1 MFEHAAWYDK
11 LPDESLSLFEPHLR
25 LFFETMYERQLIWK
39 RRFIDKKERPWTNNK
54 IFQESKFT
62 NVYREL
68 DRNSQWQIKN
78 ILLDD
83 KLSLKNLVWKM
94 MVFRLFNNPETFT
107 FEPKGKSI
115 QLSLFGAQTKSG
127 LKQAQS
133 TSELISS
140 KKWRNGIPDYDEYD
154 EEQFSRFIAGIRSSG
169 QNPYTTAYLINSQ
182 ATPGMP
188 RDYCYTR
195 VVIPTL
201 HKNMNKL
208 IATVMSAKK
217 PEDIISYLKTLPA
230 VADFIA
236 HEFYQDFTYIP
247 RYTDRK
253 FMMFDQND
261 FTNVGPGASIGIR
274 LIYPNLK
281 TVREQKRAIYDLRNI
296 ADDWLHKIG
305 VEKGELFPYIGW
317 DIEKGEYYTFT
328 RDEVLA
334 GEMPMYNQY
343 DGITLH
349 QIEMWLCEFQ
359 KYWKMI
365 IGEGKQRSKFS
376 PKSKT
381 ILKR

>member
-83 KLSLKNLVWKM
+83 KLSLKNLIWKM
-94 MVFRLFNNPETFT
+94 MVFRFFNNPETFT
-107 FEPKGKSI
+107 FEPKGKSV

-133 TSELISS
+133 TSELISA
-140 KKWRNGIPDYDEYD
+140 KKWRNGIPDYDEYY
-154 EEQFSRFIAGIRSSG
+154 EEEFSRFIAGVRSSG

-247 RYTDRK
+247 RYTGRR

-376 PKSKT
+376 PRSKT

>member
-83 KLSLKNLVWKM
+83 KLSLKNLIWKM
-94 MVFRLFNNPETFT
+94 MVFRFFNNPETFT
-107 FEPKGKSI
+107 FELKGKSI
-115 QLSLFGAQTKSG
+115 QPSLFGAQTKSG

-133 TSELISS
+133 ISELISA

-154 EEQFSRFIAGIRSSG
+154 EEEFSRFIAGVRSSG

-208 IATVMSAKK
+208 IYTVMSAKK

-247 RYTDRK
+247 RYTGRR
-253 FMMFDQND
+253 FMAFDQND

-281 TVREQKRAIYDLRNI
+281 TVKEQKKAIYDLRNI

-328 RDEVLA
+328 RDEVLV

-376 PKSKT
+376 PRSKT

>member
-83 KLSLKNLVWKM
+83 KLSLKNLIWKM
-94 MVFRLFNNPETFT
+94 MVFRFFNNPETFT

-115 QLSLFGAQTKSG
+115 QPSLFGAQTKSG

-133 TSELISS
+133 TSELISA

-154 EEQFSRFIAGIRSSG
+154 EEEFSRFIAGVRSSG

-253 FMMFDQND
+253 FMKFDQND

-305 VEKGELFPYIGW
+305 VEKGEPFPYIGW
-317 DIEKGEYYTFT
+317 DIKKGEYYTFT

-376 PKSKT
+376 PRSKT